1 MVADWGP
8 QAVDMTEFHQPPIQ
22 AEHCLQLNPQ
32 LFRITASNPG
42 MMTGPGTNSYLLL
55 SQNRNAIIIDPGPTL
70 AIHQQA
76 LGRALAS
83 LGAQLHWILCTHSH
97 LDHSPGARAL
107 QAEFGGTIGGLPA
120 PNTAGQ
126 DPTYTP
132 DFQCHHSQVLEL
144 DDLHLG
150 VIHTPGHA
158 SNHLCFHWPAARLLF
173 TGDHIMSGSTV
184 VIAPPDGDMAAY
196 INSLAMLLE
205 MELNWLA
212 PAHGGLIERPK
223 EAILTLIRHRQQR
236 EAKVISALKSLGS
249 ATLDSLTVRV
259 YNDVAS
265 SRHGIARRSLLAH
278 LNKLQMEGRVDYSGH
293 EWRWLEG

>member
-1 MVADWGP
+1 M
-8 QAVDMTEFHQPPIQ
+8 DMTDFHQLAIL
-22 AEHCLQLNPQ
+22 AEQRLQLSAQ

-55 SQNRNAIIIDPGPTL
+55 SQNRNAIIIDPGPVL
-70 AIHQQA
+70 AIHHQA

-144 DDLHLG
+144 DDLHLSL
-150 VIHTPGHA
+150 IHTPGHA

-205 MELNWLA
+205 MDLDWLA
-212 PAHGGLIERPK
+212 PAHGGLIDRPK

-236 EAKVISALKSLGS
+236 EAKVISALKSLGP
-249 ATLDSLTVRV
+249 ANLDRLTTRV

-265 SRHGIARRSLLAH
+265 NRHPIARLSLLAH
-278 LNKLQMEGRVDYSGH
+278 LTKLQVEGRVESCNN
-293 EWRWLEG
+293 EWLWLEG